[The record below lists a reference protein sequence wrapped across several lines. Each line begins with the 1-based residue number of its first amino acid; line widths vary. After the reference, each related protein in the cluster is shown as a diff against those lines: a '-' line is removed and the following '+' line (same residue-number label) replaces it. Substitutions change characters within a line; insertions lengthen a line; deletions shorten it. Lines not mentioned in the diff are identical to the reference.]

1 MLGLYELLF
10 KKWLS
15 ISNTKAATPKLW
27 FSHYLSI
34 HSILVNSNVVENVLT
49 LLHYSMKQPG
59 YQYAVLMLVLFKAS
73 GNVKNMSSCQCN
85 CLSRDKGK
93 GKRRPFPQKQL
104 LECPIYLEMHSMVL
118 WQLIEYDFAYFKN
131 AQIVRIIVDNFIVLS
146 IFTY

>member
-1 MLGLYELLF
+1 M
-10 KKWLS
+10 
-15 ISNTKAATPKLW
+15 
-27 FSHYLSI
+27 
-34 HSILVNSNVVENVLT
+34 LVNSNVVEDLLT

-118 WQLIEYDFAYFKN
+118 
-131 AQIVRIIVDNFIVLS
+131 
-146 IFTY
+146 